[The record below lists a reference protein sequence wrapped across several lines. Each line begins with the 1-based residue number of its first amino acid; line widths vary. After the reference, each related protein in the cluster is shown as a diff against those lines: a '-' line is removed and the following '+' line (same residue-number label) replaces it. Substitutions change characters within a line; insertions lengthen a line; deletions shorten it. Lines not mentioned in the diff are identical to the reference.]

1 MKKALLLSMAAVLL
15 LSAFSLLRT
24 EKYEAV
30 IADSTITWAASR
42 PGKTHD
48 GTLTL
53 SEGTLRFEDTKL
65 VGGDFKID
73 MNSIAVSDIEPGKM
87 NDRLVNHLKSADFFD
102 VENHQDARF
111 EIVGSQ
117 QQGSQVLVK
126 GNLTLKGIT
135 KAVDFLASITL
146 ENDTAILEAATFQID
161 RTQWDI
167 KYRSG
172 KFFDNLKN
180 KLIDDNI
187 DITVKVS
194 AKKSV

>member
-1 MKKALLLSMAAVLL
+1 MKKLHLLWLAAGLL
-15 LSAFSLLRT
+15 LSAFSLDT
-24 EKYEAV
+24 NETYEALT
-30 IADSTITWAASR
+30 DESQITWAASR

-48 GTLTL
+48 GTLAI
-53 SEGTLRFEDTKL
+53 SEGTLIFEENQL
-65 VGGDFKID
+65 VSGDFKID

-102 VENHQDARF
+102 VENHQEARF
-111 EIVGSQ
+111 EIVS
-117 QQGSQVLVK
+117 SEAKEDQVLIK

-135 KAVDFLASITL
+135 KAVDFMATITS
-146 ENDTAILEAATFQID
+146 NDDTLILEADTFKID
-161 RTQWDI
+161 RTRWDI

-180 KLIDDNI
+180 KLIDDTI

-194 AKKSV
+194 AKKSA